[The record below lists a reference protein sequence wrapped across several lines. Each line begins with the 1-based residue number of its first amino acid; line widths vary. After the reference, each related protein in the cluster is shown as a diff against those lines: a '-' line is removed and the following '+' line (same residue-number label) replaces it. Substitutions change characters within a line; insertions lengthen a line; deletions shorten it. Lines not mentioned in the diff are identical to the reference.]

1 MLRLHLLQSFSAASI
16 FIRRWTNGNAGFFSQ
31 FFFRLIFVTSIM
43 AHNIGDCQV
52 LPGTIR
58 YSGHAANA
66 TQHLDL
72 ILSVSVFQI

>member
-1 MLRLHLLQSFSAASI
+1 
-16 FIRRWTNGNAGFFSQ
+16 
-31 FFFRLIFVTSIM
+31 M

-72 ILSVSVFQI
+72 ILSVSVFQIWLLISFTGRFWLTEQVFSSKLIENEYSAVGIFS

>member
-1 MLRLHLLQSFSAASI
+1 
-16 FIRRWTNGNAGFFSQ
+16 
-31 FFFRLIFVTSIM
+31 M